1 MNEQSSPVL
10 IVLSAP
16 SGGGKTTLCQQLLA
30 LQPAMVRGIT
40 CTTRAPRAGERDG
53 VDYYFLDPASFQ
65 QRVDARL
72 FLEHATVYGRGY
84 GTLRSEVMDKL
95 GQGRDVIL
103 SLDVQGVATIQAK
116 ALRDPELKRTLITVF
131 LAPPSMAVL
140 TERLKKRGLDAP
152 AEVEKRLNAARQELA
167 QAGTF
172 DYVIISGSVAED
184 ARRMQAIVEAEKL
197 RQNRVRLPS
206 YECS

>member
-1 MNEQSSPVL
+1 M
-10 IVLSAP
+10 
-16 SGGGKTTLCQQLLA
+16 
-30 LQPAMVRGIT
+30 
-40 CTTRAPRAGERDG
+40 
-53 VDYYFLDPASFQ
+53 
-65 QRVDARL
+65 
-72 FLEHATVYGRGY
+72 
-84 GTLRSEVMDKL
+84 
-95 GQGRDVIL
+95 
-103 SLDVQGVATIQAK
+103 ATIQAK
-116 ALRDPELKRTLITVF
+116 ALRDPELKRALITVF

>member
-1 MNEQSSPVL
+1 MNEQSSPIL

-16 SGGGKTTLCQQLLA
+16 SGGGKTTLCQQVLA
-30 LQPAMVRGIT
+30 MRPGMVRGIT

-53 VDYYFLDPASFQ
+53 IDYYFLDQAAFQ

-72 FLEHATVYGRGY
+72 FLEYANVYGRGY

-95 GQGRDVIL
+95 RQGQDVIL

-116 ALRDPELKRTLITVF
+116 ALRDPELKRALVTVF

-152 AEVEKRLNAARQELA
+152 AEIEKRLSAARQELA
-167 QAGTF
+167 QAATFNYIIVSGT
-172 DYVIISGSVAED
+172 VAED

-206 YECS
+206 YE